1 MDAAIPGTD
10 DRAFARVSPVMLH
23 LLALKPAE
31 DPTAYIALL
40 LGGMVLIYLGVLRPM
55 MRKRKDP
62 LEREPARAGLGQQ
75 RAIEREMQHLLVEYE
90 QMIRNMTAG
99 LDTRA
104 AKLEILIREADEKLA
119 ALRAA
124 TGAASAAAPN
134 RAGASET
141 VHGAARAEDLVG
153 PPPAAAPV
161 PDPRHAEVYALADE
175 GLAPR
180 EVARRLGRPN
190 GEIELI
196 LALRSGRE

>member
-1 MDAAIPGTD
+1 MLQVLAI
-10 DRAFARVSPVMLH
+10 
-23 LLALKPAE
+23 KPSE
-31 DPTAYIALL
+31 DPTAYIAML

-62 LEREPARAGLGQQ
+62 LEQPPRAAGLGQP
-75 RAIEREMQHLLVEYE
+75 RALEREMQHVLVEYE

-104 AKLEILIREADEKLA
+104 AKLELLISEADEKLA

-124 TGAASAAAPN
+124 NAGSGTTLRMTPVEVVSASAAA
-134 RAGASET
+134 
-141 VHGAARAEDLVG
+141 EDVMA
-153 PPPAAAPV
+153 PPREAPSV

-175 GLAPR
+175 GLSPR

-196 LALRSGRE
+196 LALRSGAE

>member
-1 MDAAIPGTD
+1 MLQVLAI
-10 DRAFARVSPVMLH
+10 
-23 LLALKPAE
+23 KPSE
-31 DPTAYIALL
+31 DPTAYIAML

-62 LEREPARAGLGQQ
+62 LEQPSPRAAGLGQQ
-75 RAIEREMQHLLVEYE
+75 RALEREMQHVLVEYE

-104 AKLEILIREADEKLA
+104 AKLELLIREADEKLA

-124 TGAASAAAPN
+124 NAGSGPTTLRMTPIEPVSASAAAEDVMAP
-134 RAGASET
+134 
-141 VHGAARAEDLVG
+141 ARE
-153 PPPAAAPV
+153 APTE

-175 GLAPR
+175 GLSPR

-196 LALRSGRE
+196 LALRSGAE